1 MMSNFNV
8 DQVKAEGSDKLITP
22 DNTVFMFIDQQPQ
35 MYFGLQSHD
44 ANAVMNAIQGLA
56 KTAKIWDIPWIL
68 TTLTT
73 DDFTGEIPQQQKRVF
88 EDHTPI
94 DRTGLNAWED
104 QRVVDEVKK
113 TGRKKIIMSG
123 LWTEICVL
131 LPAISA
137 ADQGYDV
144 YVVTDAC
151 GGASKEAHDM
161 AIIRMVEAGVTPV
174 TWIQVLCE
182 LQRDWAR
189 EETYDDVMN
198 IVKEHGGAYGVGVQ
212 YYYNPPKN
220 IVNNV

>member
-1 MMSNFNV
+1 MSNFNV
-8 DQVKAEGSDKLITP
+8 DQVKAEPSDKLITP

-35 MYFGLQSHD
+35 MYFGLGSHD
-44 ANAVMNAIQGLA
+44 TKDVINAIVALS
-56 KTAKIWDIPWIL
+56 KTRKIWDIPTVF

-73 DDFTGEIPQQQKRVF
+73 DTFTGEVPQQQQREF
-88 EDHTPI
+88 ENDTPI
-94 DRTGLNAWED
+94 DRTLLNAQED

-113 TGRKKIIMSG
+113 SGRKKIIMSG

-151 GGASKEAHDM
+151 GGITKEAHDM
-161 AIIRMVEAGVTPV
+161 AVIRMTEAGVIPM
-174 TWIQVLCE
+174 TWVQVLCE

-189 EETYDDVMN
+189 EETYQPVMD
-198 IVKEHGGAYGVGVQ
+198 IVMEHAGAYGVGVQ
-212 YYYNPPKN
+212 YYYNPPKE
-220 IVNNV
+220 IAKNV

>member
-1 MMSNFNV
+1 MANFNV
-8 DQVKAEGSDKLITP
+8 DQVKAEPSDKLFTP

-35 MYFGLQSHD
+35 MYFGLGSHD
-44 ANAVMNAIQGLA
+44 ANSVMNAIQGLA
-56 KTAKIWDIPWIL
+56 KTAKIWDIPSIL

-73 DDFTGEIPQQQKRVF
+73 DSFTGEIPQQQQRVF

-161 AIIRMVEAGVTPV
+161 AVLRMVEAGVTPV

-189 EETYDDVMN
+189 EETYEDVMS

-212 YYYNPPKN
+212 YYNNPPKN

>member
-1 MMSNFNV
+1 MSNFNI
-8 DQVKAEGSDKLITP
+8 DQVKAKGSDKLVTP

-44 ANAVMNAIQGLA
+44 ASAVMNAIVGLA
-56 KTAKIWDIPWIL
+56 KTAKIWDIPTVL

-94 DRTGLNAWED
+94 DRTGLNAWQDE
-104 QRVVDEVKK
+104 RVVDAVKK

-198 IVKEHGGAYGVGVQ
+198 IVKEHAGAYGVGVQ

>member
-1 MMSNFNV
+1 MSNFNV
-8 DQVKAEGSDKLITP
+8 EQVKAEPSDKLLTP

-56 KTAKIWDIPWIL
+56 KTAKIWDIPSIL

-94 DRTGLNAWED
+94 DRTGLNAFED
-104 QRVVDEVKK
+104 QRVVDAVKK
-113 TGRKKIIMSG
+113 TGRKKIVMSG

-131 LPAISA
+131 LPAITA

-161 AIIRMVEAGVTPV
+161 AIIRMTEAGVTPV

>member
-56 KTAKIWDIPWIL
+56 KTAKIWDIPSIL

>member
-1 MMSNFNV
+1 MSNFNI

-44 ANAVMNAIQGLA
+44 ANAVMNAIVGLA
-56 KTAKIWDIPWIL
+56 KTAKIWDIPSIL

-220 IVNNV
+220 IVKNV

>member
-56 KTAKIWDIPWIL
+56 KTAKIWDIPSIL

-113 TGRKKIIMSG
+113 TGRKKIIISG

-198 IVKEHGGAYGVGVQ
+198 IVKEYGGAYGVGVQ

>member
-1 MMSNFNV
+1 MSNFNV
-8 DQVKAEGSDKLITP
+8 DQVKAKGSDKLLTP
-22 DNTVFMFIDQQPQ
+22 DNSVFMFIDQQPQ

-44 ANAVMNAIQGLA
+44 ANTVMNAIAGLA
-56 KTAKIWDIPWIL
+56 KTAKVWDIPSIL

-94 DRTGLNAWED
+94 DRTGLNAFED
-104 QRVVDEVKK
+104 QRVVDAVKK

-161 AIIRMVEAGVTPV
+161 AVIRMVEAGVTPV

>member
-1 MMSNFNV
+1 MSNFNV
-8 DQVKAEGSDKLITP
+8 DQVKAEGSDKLLTP
-22 DNTVFMFIDQQPQ
+22 DNSVFMFIDQQPQ

-44 ANAVMNAIQGLA
+44 ANAVMNAIAGLA
-56 KTAKIWDIPWIL
+56 KTAKVWDIPSIL

-88 EDHTPI
+88 EEHTPI
-94 DRTGLNAWED
+94 DRTGLNAFED
-104 QRVVDEVKK
+104 QRVVDAVKK

-161 AIIRMVEAGVTPV
+161 AVIRMVEAGVTPV

-220 IVNNV
+220 IVNNL

>member
-1 MMSNFNV
+1 MSNFNV
-8 DQVKAEGSDKLITP
+8 DQVKAEGSDKLLTP
-22 DNTVFMFIDQQPQ
+22 DNSVFMFIDQQPQ

-44 ANAVMNAIQGLA
+44 ANAVMNAIAGLA
-56 KTAKIWDIPWIL
+56 KTAKVWDIPSIL

-88 EDHTPI
+88 EEHTPI
-94 DRTGLNAWED
+94 DRTGLNAFED
-104 QRVVDEVKK
+104 QRVVDAVKK

-161 AIIRMVEAGVTPV
+161 AVIRMVEAGVTPV

-220 IVNNV
+220 IVNNI